1 MAAAEAAEP
10 SICGCPSVA
19 LLLPNRFWLANVD
32 RPLGLPFIQPML
44 RNVLLRVTAIFPALM
59 VLPAVAAEPWRV
71 RAAAGIAPINWAEVT
86 LAEANAIAPI
96 AQQALPLPV
105 EAQPAAA
112 PQPAASPWAG
122 SLEIYGF
129 TPLRATSSVTR
140 GASQRDLPD
149 LLVSR
154 RGERN
159 PGLPAGNAD
168 GLGERLPDLTYPDL
182 GGGLGEKLSGR
193 SVPDQIEIP
202 GFTAETDVGLGTIL
216 EHLTDIF
223 FMRGSVEYKRIGF
236 QSDLSYVGMGGETA
250 KSFTRSRR
258 FFPDLPVPTRTLK
271 TQVAIT
277 QGIYDF
283 ALRYRFGARE
293 RAIGTPG
300 SVTVIPYAGVRVVDL
315 GVETTNT
322 FQGPLAL
329 RSRDFSFGNPI
340 TQPLLGLQGQV
351 FVSPRLRLF
360 ARGDLGGFGANG
372 DVDMSGNAQVG
383 VGYAIGNSTQ
393 LDLSWRYL
401 YLARDNGQTPNS
413 AYTIDQNGIEVGV
426 KFFF

>member
-1 MAAAEAAEP
+1 
-10 SICGCPSVA
+10 
-19 LLLPNRFWLANVD
+19 
-32 RPLGLPFIQPML
+32 ML
-44 RNVLLRVTAIFPALM
+44 RNVLLGVTSIIPTFMVLPTV
-59 VLPAVAAEPWRV
+59 VLPAVAAEPL
-71 RAAAGIAPINWAEVT
+71 RAPAVAAIAPITLAEVT
-86 LAEANAIAPI
+86 RAEANAIAPI
-96 AQQALPLPV
+96 AQQSLPLPA
-105 EAQPAAA
+105 EPQPLPVQKPEPAPS
-112 PQPAASPWAG
+112 PQPAVSPWAG
-122 SLEIYGF
+122 TLEIYGF

-149 LLVSR
+149 LLGTR
-154 RGERN
+154 DGERN
-159 PGLPAGNAD
+159 LDLPDGIGDSLGDRLPGLS
-168 GLGERLPDLTYPDL
+168 YPDRWEEL
-182 GGGLGEKLSGR
+182 RGKLSGR
-193 SVPDQIEIP
+193 SIPDQIEIP
-202 GFTAETDVGLGTIL
+202 GFTAVTDVGLGTIL

-223 FMRGSVEYKRIGF
+223 FVRGSVEYKRVGF
-236 QSDLSYVGMGGETA
+236 QSDLSYVGLGGETA
-250 KSFTRSRR
+250 KSFTRRRR

-271 TQVAIT
+271 TQVAIS
-277 QGIYDF
+277 QGVYDF
-283 ALRYRFGARE
+283 ALRYRFGERE

-300 SVTVIPYAGVRVVDL
+300 SVTVIPYAGVRVVDV

-329 RSRDFSFGNPI
+329 RNRDFSFGNPI

-372 DVDMSGNAQVG
+372 DVDMSGNAQIG

-401 YLARDNGQTPNS
+401 YLARDNGQTPNA